1 MIAYVIQESAFHRVL
16 PDPRQFRSAP
26 MTPRTRILTAAT
38 ALLVGGGVVALTTH
52 ADAAAGA
59 ATGVADVGWAA
70 QSGGTAGGS
79 AATAAHTYT
88 VSTRAQLIAALAGT
102 DPSTGKTDKKAPK
115 IIKWVGSIDMSEG
128 NPYTS
133 HDDQAARAEVKLQ
146 PNTTIIGVG
155 ANAYLPNGWFKISK
169 VDNVI
174 IRNIKVTNPCDLAPK
189 WDSGD
194 GAGNYNSEFDGM
206 TVDGSTHVW
215 IDHLWFT
222 DAPYTD
228 DMEPLGN
235 TDKNGVRKHIQCHD
249 GSLDIKN
256 TSDFVTVSNTIFE
269 QHDKNT
275 LVGQSDSKTADIGHQ
290 TITFIGNLYR
300 NIGQRAPRVRFGEV
314 HTVNNYFVGSKT
326 ATVYPN
332 LYSIGTGIQ
341 SQIIS
346 EDNVFDI
353 AGATAGRCND
363 VVTNPNTDNPDGNF
377 KDTGST
383 VNGSALA
390 GCSAPSAVSWSLPS
404 GYKYTKLPAS
414 QVAASV
420 LANAGTGKIT
430 A

>member
-1 MIAYVIQESAFHRVL
+1 
-16 PDPRQFRSAP
+16 